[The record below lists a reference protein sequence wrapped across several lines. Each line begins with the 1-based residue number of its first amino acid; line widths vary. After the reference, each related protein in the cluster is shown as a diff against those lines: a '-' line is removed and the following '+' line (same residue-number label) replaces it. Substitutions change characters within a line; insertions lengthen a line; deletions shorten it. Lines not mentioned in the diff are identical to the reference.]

1 MKRIAMVA
9 CAATL
14 GLALPAES
22 AEMDDMPTGSLLIQ
36 RLESRFHGNDQS
48 LGWEAQGWYGTDYQ
62 KLRLKLEG
70 ERDAGGPTSDNEM
83 QLLYQRMVADFW
95 DLQAG
100 VRYDDQPGPSRT
112 YAVFGIQGLAPQW
125 FEVDANL
132 FLSERGD
139 PSLRLE
145 TEYELL
151 LTQRLILEPALEYNL
166 ALADDRDIGVGAGGS
181 ELEVGLRLRYE
192 VRREFA
198 PYFGYVWNK
207 TYGRS
212 GDIARAE
219 GEDDEEGYWVAGVR
233 MWF

>member
-1 MKRIAMVA
+1 MNRIATVA

-22 AEMDDMPTGSLLIQ
+22 AEMDDMPMGSLLIQ
-36 RLESRFHGNDQS
+36 RLESRFRGNDQA

-70 ERDAGGPTSDNEM
+70 ERDAGGPTSDNEV

-95 DLQAG
+95 DWQVG
-100 VRYDDQPGPSRT
+100 MRHDDQPGPARS
-112 YAVFGIQGLAPQW
+112 YAVLGIQGMAPQW

-145 TEYELL
+145 SEYELL
-151 LTQRLILEPALEYNL
+151 LTQRLILEPSLEYNL

-181 ELEVGLRLRYE
+181 ELEAGLRLRYE
-192 VRREFA
+192 LRREFA
-198 PYFGYVWNK
+198 PYVGYVWSK

-219 GEDDEEGYWVAGVR
+219 GESDEEGYWVAGVR

>member
-1 MKRIAMVA
+1 MKRMTTVA

-14 GLALPAES
+14 GLALPAHG
-22 AEMDDMPTGSLLIQ
+22 AEMDDMPLGSLLIQ
-36 RLESRFHGNDQS
+36 RLESRLHGNDQA

-70 ERDAGGPTSDNEM
+70 ERDAGGPTIDSEV

-95 DLQAG
+95 DWQVG
-100 VRYDDQPGPSRT
+100 VRHDDQPGPSRS
-112 YAVFGIQGLAPQW
+112 YAVLGVQGLAPQW

-151 LTQRLILEPALEYNL
+151 LTQRLILEPSLEYNL

-181 ELEVGLRLRYE
+181 ELEAGLRLRYE

-198 PYFGYVWNK
+198 PYVGYVWSK

-212 GDIARAE
+212 GDLARAE
-219 GEDDEEGYWVAGVR
+219 GEHDEEGYWVAGVR

>member
-1 MKRIAMVA
+1 MNRIATVA

-22 AEMDDMPTGSLLIQ
+22 AEMDDMPMGSLLIQ
-36 RLESRFHGNDQS
+36 RLESRFRGNDQA

-70 ERDAGGPTSDNEM
+70 ERDAGGPTSDNEV

-95 DLQAG
+95 DWQVG
-100 VRYDDQPGPSRT
+100 VRHDDQPGPARS
-112 YAVFGIQGLAPQW
+112 YAVLGIQGLAPQW

-145 TEYELL
+145 SEYELL
-151 LTQRLILEPALEYNL
+151 LTQRLILEPFLEYNL

-181 ELEVGLRLRYE
+181 ELEAGLRLRYE
-192 VRREFA
+192 LRREFA
-198 PYFGYVWNK
+198 PYVGYVWSK

-219 GEDDEEGYWVAGVR
+219 GESDEEGYWVAGVR

>member
-1 MKRIAMVA
+1 MKRIATVA

-22 AEMDDMPTGSLLIQ
+22 AEMDDMPMGSLLIQ
-36 RLESRFHGNDQS
+36 RLESRFHGNDQA

-70 ERDAGGPTSDNEM
+70 ERDAGGPTTDNEV
-83 QLLYQRMVADFW
+83 QLLYQRLVADFW
-95 DLQAG
+95 DWQVG
-100 VRYDDQPGPSRT
+100 VRHDDQPGPSRT
-112 YAVFGIQGLAPQW
+112 YAVLGIQGLAPQW

-166 ALADDRDIGVGAGGS
+166 ALADDRDAGVGAGGS

-219 GEDDEEGYWVAGVR
+219 AEDDEEGYWVAGVR

>member
-1 MKRIAMVA
+1 MKPIAMAA
-9 CAATL
+9 CAAVV
-14 GLALPAES
+14 GLALAAES
-22 AEMDDMPTGSLLIQ
+22 AEMDDMPLGSLLIQ
-36 RLESRFHGNDQS
+36 RLESRFHGSDQA
-48 LGWEAQGWYGTDYQ
+48 LAWEAQGWYGTDYQ

-70 ERDAGGPTSDNEM
+70 ERDAGGPTTDNEV
-83 QLLYQRMVADFW
+83 QLLYQRMIADFW

-100 VRYDDQPGPSRT
+100 VRYDDQPGPSRS
-112 YAVFGIQGLAPQW
+112 YAVLGMQGLAPQW

-145 TEYELL
+145 SEYELL
-151 LTQRLILEPALEYNL
+151 LTQKLILQPSLEYNL

-192 VRREFA
+192 IRREFA
-198 PYFGYVWNK
+198 PYIGYQWSRQ
-207 TYGRS
+207 YGRN

-219 GEDDEEGYWVAGVR
+219 GEDDEEGMWVAGVR